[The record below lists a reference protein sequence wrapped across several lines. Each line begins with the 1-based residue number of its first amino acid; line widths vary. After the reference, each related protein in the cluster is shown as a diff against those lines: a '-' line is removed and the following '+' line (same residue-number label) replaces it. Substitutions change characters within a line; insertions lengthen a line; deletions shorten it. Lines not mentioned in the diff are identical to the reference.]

1 MTGRARGMVP
11 SWSSFVG
18 SSIVG
23 EPVPRDHQQSDA
35 EFRRRRWVAALT
47 LVIGSG
53 LLGWSLRLPPGD
65 PLFYLATA
73 LLAGC
78 WVVGALLSGPLHLGY
93 IRRHRSI
100 RQHSADGLVRPWFA
114 ALLLGLTVVTLFVLG
129 ALVVRQVPPLRAAVN
144 AVLDHARLGSFAVV
158 AVIAVVN
165 GLAEELFFRGALFA
179 AIGRR
184 QPVLVS
190 TAVYTLTTVTSGNA
204 MLVFAA
210 LVLGLLVALQRRMT
224 GGLLAPMITHLT
236 WSLGMLFLLP
246 PILG

>member
-1 MTGRARGMVP
+1 
-11 SWSSFVG
+11 
-18 SSIVG
+18 
-23 EPVPRDHQQSDA
+23 
-35 EFRRRRWVAALT
+35 
-47 LVIGSG
+47 
-53 LLGWSLRLPPGD
+53 
-65 PLFYLATA
+65 
-73 LLAGC
+73 
-78 WVVGALLSGPLHLGY
+78 
-93 IRRHRSI
+93 
-100 RQHSADGLVRPWFA
+100 
-114 ALLLGLTVVTLFVLG
+114 VVTLFVLG